1 MPLSLFVFLTQP
13 EVELL
18 LFGLQQNKPMMLH
31 TVSFTLI
38 SGSRSRPQPCVRKAL
53 ILIVVSLWPAS
64 LGTLLSGYWCE
75 GVLENTGGEVKN
87 VLIRAV
93 EEINPVALLSRKSLT
108 VKNRN
113 FPTPQIFFFSKF
125 FG

>member
-1 MPLSLFVFLTQP
+1 M
-13 EVELL
+13 
-18 LFGLQQNKPMMLH
+18 
-31 TVSFTLI
+31 
-38 SGSRSRPQPCVRKAL
+38 
-53 ILIVVSLWPAS
+53 S

-75 GVLENTGGEVKN
+75 GVLENIGGEVKN

-108 VKNRN
+108 
-113 FPTPQIFFFSKF
+113 TPQIFFFSKF

>member
-31 TVSFTLI
+31 PVSFTLI
-38 SGSRSRPQPCVRKAL
+38 SGSGSRPQLCVRKAL
-53 ILIVVSLWPAS
+53 TLTVVSLWPTS
-64 LGTLLSGYWCE
+64 LGTLLSGHWCE
-75 GVLENTGGEVKN
+75 GALEDIEGEIIN
-87 VLIRAV
+87 ILTRA
-93 EEINPVALLSRKSLT
+93 VALLSRKSLT
-108 VKNRN
+108 EVKNRN
-113 FPTPQIFFFSKF
+113 FPTPQIFFFNKF